1 MMMNWTALRGHFGGY
16 LVINMVGDQEFLVQ
30 MEPDLIM
37 MHISKTQHGIWVM
50 TTVKWDGAVQLN
62 HPLHGCQYSFWMQD
76 LDAVAALLGLS
87 PGNAAAALNNAV
99 KPMWFDEL
107 YRTIQNNK
115 SNVLEFQLK
124 SDGEGDVNG
133 LQVFLYG

>member
-1 MMMNWTALRGHFGGY
+1 MGYDNCQMGWGGSVESSFAY
-16 LVINMVGDQEFLVQ
+16 
-30 MEPDLIM
+30 
-37 MHISKTQHGIWVM
+37 
-50 TTVKWDGAVQLN
+50 
-62 HPLHGCQYSFWMQD
+62 GCQYSFWMQD
-76 LDAVAALLGLS
+76 LDAVAGLLGLS

-124 SDGEGDVNG
+124 SDGEG
-133 LQVFLYG
+133 LSLIHI